1 MTKEQNVLEEKS
13 ASGGDC
19 CKIVLIVTSALSFAA
34 VFGFVNYVQFYEIRS
49 LQQRVHKLEVAQTG
63 ITSDIS
69 IIAKLSDSPDFIN
82 ILRKWEQRTPNSGS
96 RKKRQVASGSLSQFV
111 TDLVNQEVRVF
122 ETYCGNSS
130 KICLPG
136 PPGPKGDPGV
146 KGDQGDIGYP
156 GIPGPKGEQGNYGV
170 PGIPGEKGEPG
181 QQGPAG
187 PKGDKGD
194 DARPLSIEQQCCSAL
209 AKPSYQGAPTQVVS
223 AYSGQSVV
231 LPCKTFGYP
240 PPTVQFTPITD
251 PLGLGRYLL
260 VQDGLQIQNVKLSD
274 SGTYTCKVTNVFG
287 TVDKHIQLS
296 VTERVVATTTPAT
309 INVIAGTTPSF
320 TITCDVSGTPSP
332 AVTWYHM
339 MLDGS
344 NVTVTSGISSINGQ
358 STLTVTNPQQADA
371 GVYICSAK
379 NIYETDEARTVVT
392 TSGTPQII
400 RGPKTQSVHEGDT
413 VIIRCDIVSN
423 PPATVKWTFP
433 LTGDKP
439 PLNAQLNPDN
449 SVTLIDVDHFN
460 NGDYVCTATNAVGS
474 TSATAGLAVHKVVTA
489 KVNQALIP
497 VTGTEPVITLQCTG
511 NGDPQPSITWTKD
524 EQPLTGSKYLFLTGG
539 NLVVTNVD
547 VNTDIGKYKCI
558 ANNGIENATDL
569 SIEIYE
575 EILNAHSQ
583 RNEVLDLNRNI
594 SLSLDANE

>member
-1 MTKEQNVLEEKS
+1 MANKEKQNVSVETS
-13 ASGGDC
+13 RSGGDC
-19 CKIVLIVTSALSFAA
+19 CKIVLIVTSALSFAT
-34 VFGFVNYVQFYEIRS
+34 VFGFVNYVQFYEIQS
-49 LQQRVHKLEVAQTG
+49 LQTRVHKLEVALTES
-63 ITSDIS
+63 TSDIS
-69 IIAKLSDSPDFIN
+69 IIAKLSDSPDFLN
-82 ILRKWEQRTPNSGS
+82 ILRKWEQRTQDSGS
-96 RKKRQVASGSLSQFV
+96 RKRRQVATGSLTQFV
-111 TDLVNQEVRVF
+111 TDLVNQEVRVL

-146 KGDQGDIGYP
+146 KGDQGDIGFP

-181 QQGPAG
+181 LIGPTG
-187 PKGDKGD
+187 LKGDKGD
-194 DARPLSIEQQCCSAL
+194 DGRPLPFDQQCCSTL
-209 AKPSYQGAPTQVVS
+209 AKPAYQGAATQVVS

-231 LPCKTFGYP
+231 LPCKTLGYP
-240 PPTVQFTPITD
+240 PPAVQFTPNYD

-260 VQDGLQIQNVKLSD
+260 VPDGLQIQNVKISD

-287 TVDKHIQLS
+287 TVEKQIQLA
-296 VTERVVATTTPAT
+296 VNDRVVATTNPAT

-332 AVTWYHM
+332 GVTWYHV

-344 NVTVTSGISSINGQ
+344 NVTVTSGVTINGGQ
-358 STLTVTNPQQADA
+358 STLTVTNPQQTDA
-371 GVYICSAK
+371 GVYICSAR
-379 NIYETDEARTVVT
+379 NIHETDEARTTVT
-392 TSGTPQII
+392 TTGRPQII
-400 RGPKTQSVHEGDT
+400 SRPKTQSVHEGDT
-413 VIIRCDIVSN
+413 VTLRCDIVSN

-460 NGDYVCTATNAVGS
+460 NGNYDCTATNVAGT
-474 TSATAGLAVHKVVTA
+474 TSATASLTVLKVVTA
-489 KVNQALIP
+489 KVNQAMIP
-497 VTGTEPVITLQCTG
+497 LTGNETLITLQCTV

-524 EQPLTGSKYLFLTGG
+524 GQLLTGSKYLPLTGG
-539 NLVVTNVD
+539 NLIVTNVN

-558 ANNGIENATDL
+558 ASNGVENATDV
-569 SIEIYE
+569 SIGK
-575 EILNAHSQ
+575 
-583 RNEVLDLNRNI
+583 
-594 SLSLDANE
+594 